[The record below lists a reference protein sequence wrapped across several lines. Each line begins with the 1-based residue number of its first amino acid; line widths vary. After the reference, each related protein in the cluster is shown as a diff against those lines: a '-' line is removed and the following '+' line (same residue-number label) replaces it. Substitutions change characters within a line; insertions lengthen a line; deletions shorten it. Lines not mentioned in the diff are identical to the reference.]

1 MFGNSTA
8 ALSHV
13 HKLKCRKSNSHKASK
28 HSNAR
33 LKVPAKLKDRGGVGP
48 KKGGRR
54 KKEKKGKESRA
65 ILEHCLNRKTQK
77 LARRCML
84 NYVHT
89 FVGSTGRT
97 QKTSDPDGGLR
108 NTDYKLRTTGS
119 PYGWAWSWAWA
130 WEVCMCGFYTGQPL
144 NLLSVYAASVLV
156 RFSSEIYYILIT
168 PRGLVVA
175 VKAYFLTFFSFLA
188 SEILTK
194 LPPPWSLL

>member
-33 LKVPAKLKDRGGVGP
+33 LKAPAKLTDRGVVRVVD
-48 KKGGRR
+48 GGGWGERWEGLKR
-54 KKEKKGKESRA
+54 GGASTEKKRGNPWTLSKPK
-65 ILEHCLNRKTQK
+65 NPKTGAPLHVK
-77 LARRCML
+77 LCSHFCGLRW
-84 NYVHT
+84 
-89 FVGSTGRT
+89 
-97 QKTSDPDGGLR
+97 SDPKNPESGHGLQ
-108 NTDYKLRTTGS
+108 NTDYRLRTND
-119 PYGWAWSWAWA
+119 YGGVHVHMG
-130 WEVCMCGFYTGQPL
+130 WECGRQWVCMCGFYAGQPL

-175 VKAYFLTFFSFLA
+175 VKAYF
-188 SEILTK
+188 
-194 LPPPWSLL
+194 